1 MLAAA
6 EAVSSR
12 RTNVNTLKSAALVVV
27 LAGVLYGVYVVLH
40 QPPAEP
46 PPGMTREEVERDTAP
61 LDIETPGE
69 GTPLSETTERRE
81 ESPLPLGT
89 PLGKHSHEDSKS
101 DFAPPETV
109 AESLPPAPDAVSGDK
124 SPTQPAG
131 HDAPIAE
138 GNPRTRINLTAANF
152 KRDWLNTTAMVEDGK
167 FREAL
172 ATLTPYY
179 RSPDL
184 DPEQQANLLEWLD
197 ALAAKVIYSK
207 EHLLASAHIVASD
220 RERLADVAR
229 KYGVSTML
237 LASINSDVVNNPSVL
252 VPTTRLKVVPGPFR
266 GEVDLATNEIT
277 VFLGNLYAGRF
288 PFVLGDEKPAPG
300 EYRVRET
307 KNEKTYVGERTIVA
321 GDPNNP
327 YGNWWIDLGNNA
339 SIHGSPARSQPG
351 PVRGCIS
358 LSPQDAQDVAAILT
372 VGSKVIVR

>member
-1 MLAAA
+1 M
-6 EAVSSR
+6 
-12 RTNVNTLKSAALVVV
+12 NTLKSAALVIV

-46 PPGMTREEVERDTAP
+46 PPGKTREQVEQETGS

-69 GTPLSETTERRE
+69 GTPLSEAAESRDS
-81 ESPLPLGT
+81 SPLPLGT
-89 PLGKHSHEDSKS
+89 PISKHSHDKDSRS
-101 DFAPPETV
+101 DFAPPETIT
-109 AESLPPAPDAVSGDK
+109 ESLPPGPDAINEK
-124 SPTQPAG
+124 NPNQPVG
-131 HDAPIAE
+131 HDAPVAE
-138 GNPRTRINLTAANF
+138 GNPRTGINLTAANF
-152 KRDWLNTTAMVEDGK
+152 KRDWLNATAMVEEGK

-184 DPEQQANLLEWLD
+184 DPHQQAELLEWLD

-220 RERLADVAR
+220 REKLSDVAR

-237 LASINSDVVNNPSVL
+237 LASINADVVNNPTVL
-252 VPTTRLKVVPGPFR
+252 IPTTRLKVVPGPFR
-266 GEVDLATNEIT
+266 AEVDLRGSEIT

-288 PFVLGDEKPAPG
+288 PFILGDEKPAPG

-307 KNEKTYVGERTIVA
+307 KMEKTYIGEQNIPA
-321 GDPNNP
+321 GDPSNP
-327 YGNWWIDLGNNA
+327 YGNWWIDLGNA
-339 SIHGSPARSQPG
+339 SIHGSPARSQLG

-358 LSPQDAQDVAAILT
+358 LSPRDAQDVAAILT
-372 VGSKVIVR
+372 VGSKVVIR

>member
-1 MLAAA
+1 
-6 EAVSSR
+6 
-12 RTNVNTLKSAALVVV
+12 VNTLKSAALVIV

-46 PPGMTREEVERDTAP
+46 PPGVSKEQLEKDMAP

-69 GTPLSETTERRE
+69 GTPLSEAAGSRD

-131 HDAPIAE
+131 HDAPLAE
-138 GNPRTRINLTAANF
+138 GNPRTGINLTAANF
-152 KRDWLNTTAMVEDGK
+152 RRDWLNATAQVEEGK

-184 DPEQQANLLEWLD
+184 DPHQQAELLEWLD

-220 RERLADVAR
+220 REKLSDVAR

-237 LASINSDVVNNPSVL
+237 LASINADVVNNPTVL
-252 VPTTRLKVVPGPFR
+252 IPTTRLKVVPGPFR
-266 GEVDLATNEIT
+266 AEVDLRGSEIT

-288 PFVLGDEKPAPG
+288 PFILGDEKPAPG

-307 KNEKTYVGERTIVA
+307 KMEKTYIGEQNIPA
-321 GDPNNP
+321 GDPSNP
-327 YGNWWIDLGNNA
+327 YGSWWIDLGNNA
-339 SIHGSPARSQPG
+339 SIHGSPARSQLG

-358 LSPQDAQDVAAILT
+358 LSPRDAQDVAAILT
-372 VGSKVIVR
+372 VGSKVVIR